1 MRYFILI
8 LIFISTQLFGSPLTI
23 GDELR
28 LLDYETQQD
37 EKVSIPKETKTI
49 VFTSEMEASKIAHEV
64 FENLGDTYLKQKSA
78 VFISDINRM
87 PFLITKFVALP
98 KMRSYKYTIHLI
110 KDEGPGLI
118 FPKEKG
124 KLTVISLNEFKIT
137 SIQFV
142 SNSEELKNYLE
153 KKNEK

>member
-87 PFLITKFVALP
+87 P
-98 KMRSYKYTIHLI
+98 
-110 KDEGPGLI
+110 
-118 FPKEKG
+118 
-124 KLTVISLNEFKIT
+124 LN
-137 SIQFV
+137 
-142 SNSEELKNYLE
+142 L
-153 KKNEK
+153 